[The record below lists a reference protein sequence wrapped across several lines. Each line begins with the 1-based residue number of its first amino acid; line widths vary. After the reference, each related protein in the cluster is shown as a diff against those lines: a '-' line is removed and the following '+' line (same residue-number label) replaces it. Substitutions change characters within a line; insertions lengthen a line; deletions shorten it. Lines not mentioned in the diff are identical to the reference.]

1 MICIFCNGL
10 SKHNGPFQSYT
21 VLDCNSI
28 ALKRN
33 IVAILFIVIQAD
45 IFFFKNFGIAAKIQ
59 GMLCVFDHS
68 CRVYNMNSFNVAFLI
83 VLWSCFCLT
92 LTETTPPPPQLFQ
105 SLSRVDSGAPE
116 SLCFVLVVFSP

>member
-1 MICIFCNGL
+1 M
-10 SKHNGPFQSYT
+10 
-21 VLDCNSI
+21 V
-28 ALKRN
+28 
-33 IVAILFIVIQAD
+33 VLFIVIQAD
-45 IFFFKNFGIAAKIQ
+45 IFISFFFFNFGTAAKIQ

-83 VLWSCFCLT
+83 IAALWSCFCLT
-92 LTETTPPPPQLFQ
+92 MTETTPPPPQLFQ